1 MGLEMKVVRYTFD
14 VCVRD
19 CIGKDTYSLA
29 PTLEKAIASCEGVCG
44 CETVWKG
51 LPGFL
56 TVNVDAAIE
65 WQQRNKEWLDGKN
78 PSV

>member
-1 MGLEMKVVRYTFD
+1 MKVVRYTFD

-19 CIGKDTYSLA
+19 SYNKDIYNHASI
-29 PTLEKAIASCEGVCG
+29 LEKAIANCEGVCG

-56 TVNVDAAIE
+56 KVDVDAAIR
-65 WQQRNKEWLDGKN
+65 WQQKNKEWLEEKK
-78 PSV
+78 

>member
-1 MGLEMKVVRYTFD
+1 MQIIRYTFD

-19 CIGKDTYSLA
+19 NNDKDVYDLA
-29 PTLEKAIASCEGVCG
+29 HSIENAIANCEGVCG

-56 TVNVDAAIE
+56 KVDVDAAIR
-65 WQQRNKEWLDGKN
+65 WQQKNKEWLEEKK
-78 PSV
+78 